1 MAGPN
6 NTICSILNPYN
17 SQNYDL
23 SKMLSSTNLTVN
35 GTGGSTLYLNL
46 CGAAPEECGVNT
58 IAVCS
63 KLKSGTV
70 TPIAGRSHTI
80 AIASDGALEV
90 DFVDR
95 KDCATAG
102 RGIKYS
108 NVQVTLVCSLH
119 GDSVPVLE
127 SSTKGEC
134 AVDIF
139 VPTPVLCSQA
149 VGG

>member
-1 MAGPN
+1 
-6 NTICSILNPYN
+6 
-17 SQNYDL
+17 
-23 SKMLSSTNLTVN
+23 MLSSTKLSIN
-35 GTGGSTLYLNL
+35 GTSGSTLYFDL
-46 CGAAPEECGVNT
+46 CGAAPEECGDSN

-119 GDSVPVLE
+119 GDSIPVLR
-127 SSTKGEC
+127 SSAKGEC
-134 AVDIF
+134 AVDVF
-139 VPTPVLCSQA
+139 VPTPVLCFQT